1 MIGRSQKDELRFHQ
15 TIGSLISYPFIS
27 FPSDSNS
34 IQLTDTAELNDVKKR
49 NGSSNTSQDDPKT
62 FGEKVKAIVKRDLL
76 MLLIIVAVIIGFA
89 VGIGINSSVQKLEE
103 PTKTT
108 VLIVLGFLGEL
119 LMNMLKMLILP
130 LIVSSLIVGLAALD
144 QQSSG
149 RMGARTV
156 GYYMATTLLA
166 VILGIILVLII
177 QPGSK
182 ATQPDQKQKQRD
194 VIALDSFL
202 DLLRY
207 VVINM
212 RLFKSDNF
220 LHRYV

>member
-1 MIGRSQKDELRFHQ
+1 MFRYSTYPPISFSLDSGSFQLEKVPPSKDEKWENGLP
-15 TIGSLISYPFIS
+15 SSPE
-27 FPSDSNS
+27 SDSA
-34 IQLTDTAELNDVKKR
+34 QA
-49 NGSSNTSQDDPKT
+49 KT
-62 FGEKVKAIVKRDLL
+62 CGEKVKAVVKRDLL
-76 MLLIIVAVIIGFA
+76 MILIIIAVIIGFA

-103 PTKTT
+103 PKKTT
-108 VLIVLGFLGEL
+108 VLVVLGFLGEL

-130 LIVSSLIVGLAALD
+130 LIISSLIVGLAALD

-149 RMGARTV
+149 RLGARTV

-182 ATQPDQKQKQRD
+182 ASQPGETQKQRD

-202 DLLRY
+202 DLIRY
-207 VVINM
+207 VVRNM
-212 RLFKSDNF
+212 SLFKDTF
-220 LHRYV
+220 T